1 MTEAVLLGADWH
13 MPAYRFHDTRAP
25 SHDWLHDALVEAYG
39 MDRETWS
46 VGIVEGVM
54 ARLHKVLPPSVR
66 LTPVVLWLRP
76 LTAFTTPGH
85 YVYVSRRLLERPL
98 SDDAVALEL
107 GHVELFQ
114 GWLRH
119 LPRGIP
125 GTILAAAYRLAE
137 RRVYGPERE
146 LAADARGLELCLAA
160 GYEGRLCLRLFDILS
175 ADAEDR
181 GDLAGAFG
189 PDEEIDPLIADKLY
203 AKASVW
209 LWERLRGY
217 PSLRRRHELLRAR
230 LSKHP

>member
-1 MTEAVLLGADWH
+1 MLAHEAAH
-13 MPAYRFHDTRAP
+13 H
-25 SHDWLHDALVEAYG
+25 
-39 MDRETWS
+39 
-46 VGIVEGVM
+46 
-54 ARLHKVLPPSVR
+54 
-66 LTPVVLWLRP
+66 
-76 LTAFTTPGH
+76 
-85 YVYVSRRLLERPL
+85 
-98 SDDAVALEL
+98 EL

-146 LAADARGLELCLAA
+146 LAADAGGLELCLAA